1 MNSKTN
7 DTSTFAEKILFD
19 AYSKMSPQKKLQQ
32 VVQLTQAA
40 QKMALAR
47 IRNQYGIISEQEE
60 KLRLASLW
68 LPRDTMIKYFN
79 WNPEEMGY

>member
-1 MNSKTN
+1 MNTN
-7 DTSTFAEKILFD
+7 DTSAFAEKILLD

-40 QKMALAR
+40 QQMALAR
-47 IRNQYGIISEQEE
+47 IKSQYGPLSEQEE

-68 LPRDTMIKYFN
+68 LPKDTMIKYFN
-79 WNPEEMGY
+79 WNPEEKGY

>member
-1 MNSKTN
+1 MNTN
-7 DTSTFAEKILFD
+7 DTSEFAEKILLD

-32 VVQLTQAA
+32 VVELTQAT

-47 IRNQYGIISEQEE
+47 IRSQYGPLSEQEE

-68 LPRDTMIKYFN
+68 LPKDTMIKYFN
-79 WNPEEMGY
+79 WNPEEKGY